1 MYIFIVLLF
10 FKFWFIHLFSKKREK
25 EKKQNYAIDEVE
37 RIFKGE
43 TMMGVYFMKKIYFQ
57 TN

>member
-1 MYIFIVLLF
+1 
-10 FKFWFIHLFSKKREK
+10 LFSKKREK